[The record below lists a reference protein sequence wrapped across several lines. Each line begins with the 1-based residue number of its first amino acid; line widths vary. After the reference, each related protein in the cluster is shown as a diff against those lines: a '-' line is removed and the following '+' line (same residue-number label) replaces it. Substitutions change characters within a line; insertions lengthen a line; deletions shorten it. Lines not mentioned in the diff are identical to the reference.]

1 MTRLER
7 PGVLGRGRQTVGGQ
21 QCLQGFQESRVKLGG
36 YAGIIA
42 SPPLLRARFV
52 GIVAAMTATTLAP
65 ATRYQIAAWLM
76 TASGLLLILYL
87 RLLPALLAGLLVVQL
102 VHLLAPRFVIG
113 KLGHTWSK
121 VLVVSLITLIVLGA
135 LGGVTAGAI
144 LYLRTEGGLAG
155 LLTKMAEVIENS
167 RELLP
172 PWAGE
177 WLPQGDESVIRAG
190 LVEWLRV
197 HAQDLRKLG
206 GDAGRVLLLILVG
219 FIIGSFVALREASPH
234 QMMAPLAQAL
244 CERVHR
250 LAEAFRRVVFAQV
263 RISALNALLTWA
275 YLVLVLPAFGVELP
289 FVKTMVL
296 VTFVVGLLP
305 VLGNLISNTIIVIIS
320 LSHSLYVAAGSL
332 VFLVVIHK
340 LEYFVNARIIG
351 GQIKARAW
359 ELLIAML
366 AMEAAFGV
374 PGVIAAPFFYAY
386 IKKELSDRE
395 LI

>member
-1 MTRLER
+1 MPKPLPREGFLGNVAIMTD
-7 PGVLGRGRQTVGGQ
+7 
-21 QCLQGFQESRVKLGG
+21 S
-36 YAGIIA
+36 
-42 SPPLLRARFV
+42 
-52 GIVAAMTATTLAP
+52 LAP
-65 ATRYQIAAWLM
+65 ATRHQIAAWLM
-76 TASGLLLILYL
+76 MAAGLLLVMFL

-113 KLGHTWSK
+113 KLSHTWSK
-121 VLVVSLITLIVLGA
+121 VLVVTLITLVVLGA
-135 LGGVTAGAI
+135 LGGLTAGAI
-144 LYLRTEGGLAG
+144 LYLRTEGGLTG

-190 LVEWLRV
+190 LVEWLRE
-197 HAQDLRKLG
+197 HAQELRKLG

-234 QMMAPLAQAL
+234 HTLAPLAQAL
-244 CERVHR
+244 CERVLR

-263 RISALNALLTWA
+263 RISALNVLLTWI
-275 YLVLVLPAFGVELP
+275 YLGLVLPAFGVQLP

-305 VLGNLISNTIIVIIS
+305 VLGNLISNTVIVIIS

-332 VFLVVIHK
+332 VFLIVIHK

-359 ELLIAML
+359 ELLIVML

-374 PGVIAAPFFYAY
+374 PGVIAAPVFYAY

>member
-1 MTRLER
+1 LLET
-7 PGVLGRGRQTVGGQ
+7 GFLGKVT
-21 QCLQGFQESRVKLGG
+21 
-36 YAGIIA
+36 
-42 SPPLLRARFV
+42 
-52 GIVAAMTATTLAP
+52 AMTENPAP

-76 TASGLLLILYL
+76 MAAGLLTILHL
-87 RLLPALLAGLLVVQL
+87 RLLPALLAGLLVVEL

-113 KLGHTWSK
+113 KLSHTWSK
-121 VLVVSLITLIVLGA
+121 VLVVSLITLVVLGA
-135 LGGVTAGAI
+135 LGGATAGAI
-144 LYLRTEGGLAG
+144 LYLRTEGGLTG

-177 WLPQGDESVIRAG
+177 WLPQGDESVIRVG
-190 LVEWLRV
+190 LVEWLRD
-197 HAQDLRKLG
+197 HAQDLRRLG
-206 GDAGRVLLLILVG
+206 GDAGRALLLILIG
-219 FIIGSFVALREASPH
+219 FIIGSFIALREATPH
-234 QMMAPLAQAL
+234 LTLAPLAQAL
-244 CERVHR
+244 CERAHR

-263 RISALNALLTWA
+263 RISALNALLTWI
-275 YLVLVLPAFGVELP
+275 YLGVILPLFGVELP

-320 LSHSLYVAAGSL
+320 LSHSLYAAAGSL
-332 VFLVVIHK
+332 VFLVIIHK

-359 ELLIAML
+359 ELLIVML

-374 PGVIAAPFFYAY
+374 PGVIAAPVFYAY
-386 IKKELSDRE
+386 IKKELSDRK

>member
-1 MTRLER
+1 MTSIQ
-7 PGVLGRGRQTVGGQ
+7 P
-21 QCLQGFQESRVKLGG
+21 
-36 YAGIIA
+36 A
-42 SPPLLRARFV
+42 S
-52 GIVAAMTATTLAP
+52 
-65 ATRYQIAAWLM
+65 RYQIAAWLM
-76 TASGLLLILYL
+76 MAAGLLLILHL
-87 RLLPALLAGLLVVQL
+87 RVLPALLAGLLVVQL
-102 VHLLAPRFVIG
+102 VHLLAPRFFIG
-113 KLGHTWSK
+113 RLGHTWSR
-121 VLVVSLITLIVLGA
+121 VLVVSLITLVVLGA
-135 LGGVTAGAI
+135 LGGVTAAAI

-190 LVEWLRV
+190 LVEWLRD
-197 HAQDLRKLG
+197 HAQELRKLG
-206 GDAGRVLLLILVG
+206 GDAGRVLLMILLG
-219 FIIGSFVALREASPH
+219 FIIGSFVALREAAPH
-234 QMMAPLAQAL
+234 QTMAPLAKAL
-244 CERVHR
+244 YERVHR

-263 RISALNALLTWA
+263 RISALNALLTWV
-275 YLVLVLPAFGVELP
+275 YLGLILPAFGVELP

-305 VLGNLISNTIIVIIS
+305 VLGNLISNTIIVVIS

-332 VFLVVIHK
+332 AFLVIIHK

-374 PGVIAAPFFYAY
+374 PGVIAAPVFYAY

>member
-1 MTRLER
+1 MTEN
-7 PGVLGRGRQTVGGQ
+7 
-21 QCLQGFQESRVKLGG
+21 
-36 YAGIIA
+36 
-42 SPPLLRARFV
+42 
-52 GIVAAMTATTLAP
+52 LAP

-76 TASGLLLILYL
+76 MAAGLLTILHL

-113 KLGHTWSK
+113 KLSHTWSK
-121 VLVVSLITLIVLGA
+121 VLVVSLITLVVLGA

-144 LYLRTEGGLAG
+144 LYLRTEGGLTG

-190 LVEWLRV
+190 LVEWLRD
-197 HAQDLRKLG
+197 HAQDLRRLG
-206 GDAGRVLLLILVG
+206 GDAGRALLLILIG
-219 FIIGSFVALREASPH
+219 FIIGSFIALREATPH
-234 QMMAPLAQAL
+234 LTLAPLALAL
-244 CERVHR
+244 CERAHR

-263 RISALNALLTWA
+263 RISALNALLTWI
-275 YLVLVLPAFGVELP
+275 YLGVILPLFGVELP

-305 VLGNLISNTIIVIIS
+305 VLGNLISNSIIVIIS
-320 LSHSLYVAAGSL
+320 LSHSLYAAAGSL
-332 VFLVVIHK
+332 GFLIIIHK

-359 ELLIAML
+359 ELLIIML

-374 PGVIAAPFFYAY
+374 PGVIAAPVFYAY
-386 IKKELSDRE
+386 IKKELSDRK

>member
-1 MTRLER
+1 MPWRR
-7 PGVLGRGRQTVGGQ
+7 
-21 QCLQGFQESRVKLGG
+21 
-36 YAGIIA
+36 I
-42 SPPLLRARFV
+42 V
-52 GIVAAMTATTLAP
+52 GIVAAMTDSLTP

-76 TASGLLLILYL
+76 MAAGLLAVMHL
-87 RLLPALLAGLLVVQL
+87 RLLPALLAGLLVVEL
-102 VHLLAPRFVIG
+102 VHMLAPRFVIG

-121 VLVVSLITLIVLGA
+121 VLVVSLITLIVLG
-135 LGGVTAGAI
+135 LVGGATAGAI
-144 LYLRTEGGLAG
+144 LYLRTEGGLTG

-172 PWAGE
+172 PWAGQ

-190 LVEWLRV
+190 LVEWLRA

-206 GDAGRVLLLILVG
+206 GDAGRALLLIMIG
-219 FIIGSFVALREASPH
+219 FIIGSFIALREATPH
-234 QMMAPLAQAL
+234 LILAPLAKAL
-244 CERVHR
+244 CERAHR

-263 RISALNALLTWA
+263 RISALNAGLTWL
-275 YLVLVLPAFGVELP
+275 YLGVILPLLGVELP

-305 VLGNLISNTIIVIIS
+305 VLGNLVSNTIIVIIS

-332 VFLVVIHK
+332 AFLIIIHK

-359 ELLIAML
+359 ELLIVML

-374 PGVIAAPFFYAY
+374 PGVIAAPVFYAY
-386 IKKELSDRE
+386 IKKELSDRN